1 MSKAKIV
8 VTLKRAVLDPQGRA
22 VEQSLSRLGFDGV
35 SDVRV
40 GRFIEL
46 KLNGVD
52 ASAARERVEG
62 MCKKLL
68 ANTVI
73 EDFHI
78 EIED

>member
-1 MSKAKIV
+1 MSKAKVV

-46 KLNGVD
+46 KLNGVN
-52 ASAARERVEG
+52 AAAARERVEG

>member
-1 MSKAKIV
+1 MSKAKVV

-52 ASAARERVEG
+52 SAAARERVEG